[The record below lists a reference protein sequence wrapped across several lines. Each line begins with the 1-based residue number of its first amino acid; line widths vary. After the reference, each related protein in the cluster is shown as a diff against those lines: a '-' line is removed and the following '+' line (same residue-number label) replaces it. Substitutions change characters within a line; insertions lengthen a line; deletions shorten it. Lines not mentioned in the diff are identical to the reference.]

1 MTPAV
6 HDLSGKVMFITGA
19 GRGIGRGIAEVA
31 AEQGADVAINALT
44 PRYVEEVASRI
55 ANETGRRVLPVV
67 GDVTTPAGAKAAV
80 DAVIAEF
87 GRIDIL
93 VNNLGDAIGKPLVAL
108 PGDERPGMTDE
119 EVATVMDL
127 NLSATIA
134 CTRAAGAAMLERRNG
149 KVINISSF
157 AALRGGVNTVIYATA
172 KNALTGFT
180 RALALEW
187 APFGVQVNAV
197 APGSFPD
204 PVTSGDRY
212 QASLARAAENTPIGR
227 AGDVREIGYAVAF
240 LASSAA
246 DYIVGQTLPV
256 DGGTS
261 LL

>member
-1 MTPAV
+1 MAQPS
-6 HDLSGKVMFITGA
+6 HDLTGKVMFVTGA

-31 AEQGADVAINALT
+31 AECGADVAINALT
-44 PRYVEEVASRI
+44 NRYVNELAARI
-55 ANETGRRVLPVV
+55 ADDTGRRVVPII
-67 GDVTTPAGAKAAV
+67 GDVTTPTGARAAV
-80 DAVIAEF
+80 ESVIGEF

-108 PGDERPGMTDE
+108 PGDDRDGMTDE
-119 EVATVMDL
+119 EVALVMDL

-157 AALRGGVNTVIYATA
+157 AALRGGANTVIYSTA
-172 KNALTGFT
+172 KTALTGFT

-246 DYIVGQTLPV
+246 EYIVGQTLSV
-256 DGGTS
+256 DGGVS